1 MQKWWTFIKEQPVA
15 KRIHDEIAG
24 AINGWFEGGRFE
36 NLGITDLVKENPERF
51 SLKKLEAES

>member
-1 MQKWWTFIKEQPVA
+1 MKEQPVA